1 MVRMLKIFWKIE
13 DYLIAKEFNK
23 LAEVVE
29 KLEDKYYKVFW
40 TIEMI
45 LKRKNIKDVLKLGG
59 GSNVTRCNVL
69 KIYQ

>member
-1 MVRMLKIFWKIE
+1 MLKIFWKIE

>member
-1 MVRMLKIFWKIE
+1 MVRMLKIFWKVE

-59 GSNVTRCNVL
+59 WF
-69 KIYQ
+69 

>member
-59 GSNVTRCNVL
+59 WF
-69 KIYQ
+69 

>member
-1 MVRMLKIFWKIE
+1 MLKIFWKVE

-59 GSNVTRCNVL
+59 WF
-69 KIYQ
+69 

>member
-1 MVRMLKIFWKIE
+1 MLKTFWKVE
-13 DYLIAKEFNK
+13 DYLIAKGFNK

-59 GSNVTRCNVL
+59 WF
-69 KIYQ
+69 